1 MLNKK
6 LIAAIAAGL
15 IVLAFAAT
23 LLLTWSPDTSS
34 SAPPNNT
41 NAPAAAHVANLNGK
55 WTADLNNSTMVATIT
70 DDGIEIQW
78 ATGNDSALYWK
89 GTFKV
94 PSSIGSKFDV
104 VSVADQGAMQESI
117 LASQDTMKTFTY
129 EHGKITFILRA
140 VGVTTKVELHK

>member
-34 SAPPNNT
+34 SAPPNT
-41 NAPAAAHVANLNGK
+41 NAPTAAHVDNLNGK
-55 WTADLNNSTMVATIT
+55 WTADLNNSTMVATIS

-94 PSSIGSKFDV
+94 PSSIGAKFDV

-129 EHGKITFILRA
+129 EHGKISFILRA